1 MLTFLKLSDGQREPV
16 RIKPLG
22 STLAQLCRRFLKKRE
37 ILTRRPTAA
46 IICMFS
52 VFIPL
57 AVRLWRMDS
66 YDQITRGIM
75 LLAEL
80 P

>member
-46 IICMFS
+46 CFPFLFHWLEGYGAWIAKIK
-52 VFIPL
+52 
-57 AVRLWRMDS
+57 
-66 YDQITRGIM
+66 
-75 LLAEL
+75 
-80 P
+80 